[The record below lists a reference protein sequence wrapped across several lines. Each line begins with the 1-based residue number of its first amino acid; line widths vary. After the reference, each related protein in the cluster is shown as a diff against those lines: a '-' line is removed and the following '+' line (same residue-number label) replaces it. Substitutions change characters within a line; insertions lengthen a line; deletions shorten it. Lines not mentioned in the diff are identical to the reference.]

1 MSLSLHTLA
10 PKKGSR
16 TKSFRVGRG
25 EGSGRGKTGGK
36 GTKGQRSRTGGRRG
50 LKLFGL
56 RQMLLGM
63 PKLRG
68 FTSRYMKAATVTL
81 PSLSKAY
88 KSGETVDMKSLKAKN
103 LVHPSTMTA
112 KIVGKDGLDKP
123 LTFVNMMTTQ
133 SAKAAIEKA
142 GGKLERTPG
151 AAASKKAALAKKA
164 KRA

>member
-10 PKKGSR
+10 PKKGAR
-16 TKSFRVGRG
+16 TKTFRVGRG
-25 EGSGRGKTGGK
+25 EGSGRGKTAGK

-68 FTSRYMKAATVTL
+68 FTSRYMKAGTVTL
-81 PSLSKAY
+81 PALSKMFSA
-88 KSGETVDMKSLKAKN
+88 GERVDIKMLKAKN
-103 LVHPSTMTA
+103 LIHPSTMTV
-112 KIVGKDGLDKP
+112 KIVGKEGIDKA
-123 LTFVNMMTTQ
+123 LILVNLMASQ

-142 GGKLERTPG
+142 GGKLERTKE
-151 AAASKKAALAKKA
+151 AVKATKKPLAKKV